1 MYLGTVGTYLSSPP
15 PTAVLR
21 ANVDNIAT
29 GIMGVYQTMQL
40 ISSDSAIIPY
50 FTISVSLN
58 ILLTLMIVVRLIL
71 YNRSARAATG
81 ETESGG
87 MYKAIVTMLIE
98 SCALYAVNS
107 LLFIG
112 LWGAQNYAESIF
124 LPILAE
130 TQVRV
135 FP

>member
-1 MYLGTVGTYLSSPP
+1 MGIVG
-15 PTAVLR
+15 
-21 ANVDNIAT
+21 I
-29 GIMGVYQTMQL
+29 YQTMQL

-50 FTISVSLN
+50 FSISVSLN
-58 ILLTLMIVVRLIL
+58 ILLTLKIVIRLIL
-71 YNRSARAATG
+71 HTRSVRAVMG
-81 ETESGG
+81 KTESGG
-87 MYKAIVTMLIE
+87 MCKAIVMMLTE

>member
-1 MYLGTVGTYLSSPP
+1 
-15 PTAVLR
+15 
-21 ANVDNIAT
+21 
-29 GIMGVYQTMQL
+29 MGVYQTMQL

-50 FTISVSLN
+50 FSISVSLN
-58 ILLTLMIVVRLIL
+58 VLLTLMIIIRLVL
-71 YNRSARAATG
+71 HNRSARAVMG
-81 ETESGG
+81 GTESGG

>member
-1 MYLGTVGTYLSSPP
+1 
-15 PTAVLR
+15 
-21 ANVDNIAT
+21 
-29 GIMGVYQTMQL
+29 
-40 ISSDSAIIPY
+40 
-50 FTISVSLN
+50 
-58 ILLTLMIVVRLIL
+58 MIVVRLIL
-71 YNRSARAATG
+71 YNRSARAVTG

-87 MYKAIVTMLIE
+87 MYKAIVTMVIE